1 MSGNALENTA
11 GEAPSSKTRLYVL
24 FAIVVVGTALGGLTQ
39 TALNTMASVV
49 LADLDTDIGWGQWLT
64 TIYIFCMGAA
74 VPLASFVQRRFS
86 IRTLMLASF
95 GLYLVGSACDFTA
108 VNFPMLIIGRV
119 LEASATGI
127 LMPLL
132 QTIAMTRFPENR
144 HGTAMGIAGIALGFA
159 PNIGPTVGG
168 AIVVAVGWRFMFLL
182 LMVASL
188 VLIAA
193 TLVFVRERDV
203 REASATLDWG
213 SLALSTIGFGG
224 MLLGFTAAANMPLVQ
239 PLVWAPVIVGVVAI
253 VAFCRRQ
260 RAIEAAGGLQLV
272 NLRIF
277 ERQPYRASLGVQL
290 LMYGCFMGMTLIIPL
305 FVVEAGGHT
314 PFEAGLVLLPGAIA
328 ALVFEPGAG
337 IASDRLG
344 PRRVALFGGT
354 CLAAGA
360 LSIAFVPADAP
371 LWIPAACQALR
382 CVGLTSLIP
391 TTTAHGLGSL
401 GKAGLTTDGSAA
413 MIMLRQI
420 SAALATAVMV
430 CLVKLFETA
439 PDPALGYHAALG
451 FSGLLGLGALL
462 CVVLFLGR
470 GGPGSQNG

>member
-1 MSGNALENTA
+1 MAEPKQTAKGN
-11 GEAPSSKTRLYVL
+11 GRLYVL

-39 TALNTMASVV
+39 TALNTMASTV
-49 LADLDTDIGWGQWLT
+49 LADLSTDIGWGQWLT
-64 TIYIFCMGAA
+64 TVYIFSMGAA
-74 VPLASFVQRRFS
+74 VPLASFVQRKFS
-86 IRTLMLASF
+86 IRTLMLAAF
-95 GLYLVGSACDFTA
+95 GMYLVGSTCDFAA

-119 LEASATGI
+119 LEAVASGI

-159 PNIGPTVGG
+159 PNIGPTIGG
-168 AIVVAVGWRFMFLL
+168 AIVVAAGWRFMFLV
-182 LMVASL
+182 LMAASV

-193 TLVFVRERDV
+193 TLAFVRERDV
-203 REASATLDWG
+203 REPSATLDWV
-213 SLALSTIGFGG
+213 SLSLSTLGFGG
-224 MLLGFTAAANMPLVQ
+224 MLLGFTAAANMPLTE
-239 PLVWAPVIVGVVAI
+239 PLVWLPVVLGAAAI
-253 VAFCRRQ
+253 AAFCRRQ
-260 RAIEAAGGLQLV
+260 RNLERQGRLQLV

-277 ERQPYRASLGVQL
+277 ESQPYRASLATQL

-305 FVVEAGGHT
+305 FVVEAGGYT
-314 PFEAGLVLLPGAIA
+314 PFEAGLVLLPGALA

-337 IASDRLG
+337 IASDKFG
-344 PRRVALFGGT
+344 PRRVAIFGGT
-354 CLAAGA
+354 CLAVGA
-360 LSIAFVPADAP
+360 ISIAFVPADAP
-371 LWIPAACQALR
+371 LWIPAICQAVR

-430 CLVKLFETA
+430 CLVKAFETA
-439 PDPALGYHAALG
+439 PDAALGYHAALG
-451 FSGLLGLGALL
+451 FSGLLGLGALI
-462 CVVLFLGR
+462 CAIAFIDR
-470 GGPGSQNG
+470 THGGHE